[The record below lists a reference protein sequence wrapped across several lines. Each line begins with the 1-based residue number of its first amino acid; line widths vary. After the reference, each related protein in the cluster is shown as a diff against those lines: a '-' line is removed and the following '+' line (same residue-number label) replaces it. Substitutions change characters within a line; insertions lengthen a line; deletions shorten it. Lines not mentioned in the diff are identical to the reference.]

1 MININIARTLIA
13 KRSEKGITQEELANF
28 MGVSKASV
36 SKWEKGHSYPD
47 ITFLPQLAAY
57 FDISLDELMGY
68 EPQMTVDDIR
78 KLNVELLND
87 FATKPFDETMN
98 RCRGIVKKYYSCFPL
113 LFQIAVLFS
122 SYGSTSKDE
131 EQKISILTEAKE
143 LFIRVKTLCDNAE
156 LKQLALHSEAACEMM
171 VHNPNGV
178 IALLENERRYSPQP
192 SNSILLSQSYQMLGK
207 TQEAKST
214 MQDSILDNIIALF
227 FDITAYLPLCTDD
240 IEHFEEICR
249 RTIDMDKVFK
259 VKELLPIAIL
269 QFYLAAAEGYLI
281 IGDIEK
287 SLAMLE
293 TYAEVATGDIF
304 PLTLRE
310 DNFFNLINELRDR
323 QLNERPFGMPEFPLD
338 EQSIKQGMIDATV
351 NNPVFAALHENKRFQ
366 DLAKR
371 LKQML

>member
-1 MININIARTLIA
+1 MKEINIARVIIN
-13 KRSEKGITQEELANF
+13 KRKEKGITQEELANYI
-28 MGVSKASV
+28 GVSSASV
-36 SKWEKGHSYPD
+36 SKWETSQSYPD
-47 ITFLPQLAAY
+47 ILLLPQLAAY
-57 FDISLDELMGY
+57 FNISVDELIGY
-68 EPQMTVDDIR
+68 EPQMTVGDIR
-78 KLNVELLND
+78 KLNVELLHD

-98 RCRGIVKKYYSCFPL
+98 RCRSIVRKYYSCFPL
-113 LFQIAVLFS
+113 LFQMGVLFS
-122 SYGSTSKDE
+122 SYGSTSKDD
-131 EQKISILTEAKE
+131 EQKASLLTEAKE

-156 LKQLALHSEAACEMM
+156 LKQLALHSEATCEMM
-171 VHNPNGV
+171 LHNPNAV

-304 PLTLRE
+304 PLTVRE
-310 DNFFNLINELRDR
+310 DNFFTLINELRDR
-323 QLNERPFGMPEFPLD
+323 QLTERPFGMPEFPLD
-338 EQSIKQGMIDATV
+338 EQSIKQGMMDSTV
-351 NNPVFAALHENKRFQ
+351 NNPAFSSLHENQRFQ
-366 DLAKR
+366 ALAKR